1 MKKIFIVSIV
11 SFALFAT
18 SCEKML
24 DINVNPNYPTT
35 ASTDLSLASGE
46 VFITSALGSD
56 FQLLGSI
63 WSQFYAQ
70 HTGSNQYTNID
81 SYNLPNS
88 STYVT
93 RNWGLLYAGAL
104 PDLEN
109 AINKSAESN
118 EWNIWVEAQTLRA
131 FTYHILVDFYG
142 EVPFKDALK
151 GISVNPAYNSGRE
164 VNAGII
170 EILDQVIAKSSDAL
184 AAEALLLDSRRKSDL
199 ILNGDVATWI
209 QFAKTLKLKVMLR
222 DYAANKTA
230 INALLAEGDLL
241 STDVTFDK
249 YSDKENNSNPLYE
262 NDRRK
267 LNTPNN
273 LRASSTLAIYLNAN
287 NDPRKDIFFSKSYSF
302 ANPEDEEDQP
312 IDTIVGLPQGGYTLG
327 TAWTTTTSRAVLAA
341 TDPVYLMSAAE
352 SYFLQ
357 AECYVLDNKL
367 AEAKAKYD
375 LGVTAAF
382 DRWGLGSSAAAFLA
396 VGGKYEFDTTSEQT
410 MKECVWRQ
418 KWIAAV
424 RSQAWD
430 SFFEINRTGYPVY
443 GTVDTRSG
451 SYVVG
456 NLAPSINTILPAGE
470 FPRRLIYPKSST
482 DFNPNAPQTSIPM
495 QTKMWWH
502 K

>member
-35 ASTDLSLASGE
+35 ASADLSLASSE
-46 VFITSALGSD
+46 VFITSAIGSD
-56 FQLLGSI
+56 LQLLGSV

-93 RNWGLLYAGAL
+93 RTWGLLYAGAL

-109 AINKSAESN
+109 VINKSEESN

-151 GISVNPAYNSGRE
+151 GISVNPTYNSGRE

-241 STDVTFDK
+241 STDVSLDK

-273 LRASSTLAIYLNAN
+273 LRASSTIVKYLSSK
-287 NDPRKDIFFSKSYSF
+287 NDPRLGFFFEKNSAGNY
-302 ANPEDEEDQP
+302 
-312 IDTIVGLPQGGYTLG
+312 VGLPQGGYTLG
-327 TAWTTTTSRAVLAA
+327 SSWTSKTSRAALEA
-341 TDPVYLMSAAE
+341 TDPVFLMSAAE

-357 AECYVLDNKL
+357 AECYVLNNDPV
-367 AEAKAKYD
+367 KAKINYD
-375 LGVTAAF
+375 LGVKAAF
-382 DRWGLGSSAAAFLA
+382 DRCGLGSSAAAFTA
-396 VGGKYEFDTTSEQT
+396 VGGAYEFDITSQTTMLENI
-410 MKECVWRQ
+410 WRQ
-418 KWIAAV
+418 KWISAV
-424 RSQAWD
+424 RTQGWN

-443 GTVDTRSG
+443 GTVDSEKAG
-451 SYVVG
+451 YVVG

-482 DFNPNAPQTSIPM
+482 DFNPNAPQASIPM